1 MKSKKLSPLAVYLV
15 CAAAIVLLLAADQYT
30 KSLAVQYLKDQPSIE
45 LIPGVLELF
54 YLENRGMA
62 FGLLQDQYWL
72 FAMMTV
78 LFLIVMVIVFYKLPK
93 TRRFLPLFAVLT
105 VLTAGA
111 VGNFYDRFLNHY
123 VVDFIYVSL
132 INFPVFNVAD
142 IYVTVSVA
150 VFLLLYLLYYKDEDF
165 AFLHKNAKKGGVR
178 WLKKNGFWKFSPDFD
193 GKRIDQCLAASFRY
207 CSRLFCRALKTER
220 FRSRKNAES
229 KQQGCRR

>member
-15 CAAAIVLLLAADQYT
+15 CAAVMILLFAADQYT
-30 KSLAVQYLKDQPSIE
+30 KSLAVQYLKEQPSIK
-45 LIPGVLELF
+45 LIPGVLELY

-72 FAMMTV
+72 FAVMTV
-78 LFLIVMVIVFYKLPK
+78 LFLIVIVITFHKIPK
-93 TRRFLPLFAVLT
+93 TNRFIPLFAVLT

-132 INFPVFNVAD
+132 INFPIFNVAD

-150 VFLLLYLLYYKDEDF
+150 AFLLLYLLYYKDEDF
-165 AFLHKNAKKGGVR
+165 AFLHKDAKKEG
-178 WLKKNGFWKFSPDFD
+178 SDD
-193 GKRIDQCLAASFRY
+193 
-207 CSRLFCRALKTER
+207 
-220 FRSRKNAES
+220 
-229 KQQGCRR
+229 

>member
-15 CAAAIVLLLAADQYT
+15 CAAVMILLFAADQYT
-30 KSLAVQYLKDQPSIE
+30 KSLAVQYLKEQPSIK
-45 LIPGVLELF
+45 LIPGVLELY

-72 FAMMTV
+72 FAVMTV
-78 LFLIVMVIVFYKLPK
+78 LFLIVIVIAFHKIPK
-93 TRRFLPLFAVLT
+93 TNRFIPLFTVLT

-132 INFPVFNVAD
+132 INFPIFNVAD

-150 VFLLLYLLYYKDEDF
+150 AFLLLYLLYYKDEDF
-165 AFLHKNAKKGGVR
+165 AFLHKDAKKEG
-178 WLKKNGFWKFSPDFD
+178 SDD
-193 GKRIDQCLAASFRY
+193 
-207 CSRLFCRALKTER
+207 
-220 FRSRKNAES
+220 
-229 KQQGCRR
+229 

>member
-78 LFLIVMVIVFYKLPK
+78 LFLIVMVIVFYASKD
-93 TRRFLPLFAVLT
+93 TPLF
-105 VLTAGA
+105 TA
-111 VGNFYDRFLNHY
+111 
-123 VVDFIYVSL
+123 
-132 INFPVFNVAD
+132 
-142 IYVTVSVA
+142 
-150 VFLLLYLLYYKDEDF
+150 
-165 AFLHKNAKKGGVR
+165 
-178 WLKKNGFWKFSPDFD
+178 
-193 GKRIDQCLAASFRY
+193 
-207 CSRLFCRALKTER
+207 FCRADCSDGWCGRKFL
-220 FRSRKNAES
+220 RSFSES
-229 KQQGCRR
+229 LCR

>member
-1 MKSKKLSPLAVYLV
+1 M
-15 CAAAIVLLLAADQYT
+15 
-30 KSLAVQYLKDQPSIE
+30 QYLKDQPSIE

-142 IYVTVSVA
+142 IYGTDAAQPQPLPPAPVSCFAGSKISMPQSLCCSEISYPFFFSSSSRISRPTTPRSPVTM
-150 VFLLLYLLYYKDEDF
+150 
-165 AFLHKNAKKGGVR
+165 
-178 WLKKNGFWKFSPDFD
+178 
-193 GKRIDQCLAASFRY
+193 
-207 CSRLFCRALKTER
+207 
-220 FRSRKNAES
+220 RS
-229 KQQGCRR
+229 

>member
-1 MKSKKLSPLAVYLV
+1 MGSEM
-15 CAAAIVLLLAADQYT
+15 CIRDR
-30 KSLAVQYLKDQPSIE
+30 YLKDQPSIE

-165 AFLHKNAKKGGVR
+165 AFLHKNAQKEE
-178 WLKKNGFWKFSPDFD
+178 SD
-193 GKRIDQCLAASFRY
+193 G
-207 CSRLFCRALKTER
+207 
-220 FRSRKNAES
+220 
-229 KQQGCRR
+229 

>member
-30 KSLAVQYLKDQPSIE
+30 KSLAVQ

-165 AFLHKNAKKGGVR
+165 AFLHKNAKKEE
-178 WLKKNGFWKFSPDFD
+178 SD
-193 GKRIDQCLAASFRY
+193 G
-207 CSRLFCRALKTER
+207 
-220 FRSRKNAES
+220 
-229 KQQGCRR
+229 

>member
-93 TRRFLPLFAVLT
+93 TPLF
-105 VLTAGA
+105 TA
-111 VGNFYDRFLNHY
+111 
-123 VVDFIYVSL
+123 
-132 INFPVFNVAD
+132 
-142 IYVTVSVA
+142 
-150 VFLLLYLLYYKDEDF
+150 
-165 AFLHKNAKKGGVR
+165 
-178 WLKKNGFWKFSPDFD
+178 
-193 GKRIDQCLAASFRY
+193 
-207 CSRLFCRALKTER
+207 FCRADCSDGWCGRKFL
-220 FRSRKNAES
+220 RSFSES
-229 KQQGCRR
+229 LCR

>member
-123 VVDFIYVSL
+123 VV
-132 INFPVFNVAD
+132 FNVAD

-165 AFLHKNAKKGGVR
+165 AFLHKNAKKEE
-178 WLKKNGFWKFSPDFD
+178 SD
-193 GKRIDQCLAASFRY
+193 G
-207 CSRLFCRALKTER
+207 
-220 FRSRKNAES
+220 
-229 KQQGCRR
+229 

>member
-45 LIPGVLELF
+45 LIPGVLELY

-123 VVDFIYVSL
+123 VVDF
-132 INFPVFNVAD
+132 
-142 IYVTVSVA
+142 YVTVSVA

-165 AFLHKNAKKGGVR
+165 AFLHKNAKKEE
-178 WLKKNGFWKFSPDFD
+178 SD
-193 GKRIDQCLAASFRY
+193 G
-207 CSRLFCRALKTER
+207 
-220 FRSRKNAES
+220 
-229 KQQGCRR
+229 

>member
-54 YLENRGMA
+54 YMENRGMA

-165 AFLHKNAKKGGVR
+165 AFLHKNAKQEE
-178 WLKKNGFWKFSPDFD
+178 SD
-193 GKRIDQCLAASFRY
+193 G
-207 CSRLFCRALKTER
+207 
-220 FRSRKNAES
+220 
-229 KQQGCRR
+229 

>member
-72 FAMMTV
+72 F
-78 LFLIVMVIVFYKLPK
+78 VMVIVFYKLPK

-105 VLTAGA
+105 DLTAGA
-111 VGNFYDRFLNHY
+111 FGNFYDRFLNHY

-165 AFLHKNAKKGGVR
+165 AFLHKNAKKEE
-178 WLKKNGFWKFSPDFD
+178 SD
-193 GKRIDQCLAASFRY
+193 G
-207 CSRLFCRALKTER
+207 
-220 FRSRKNAES
+220 
-229 KQQGCRR
+229 

>member
-1 MKSKKLSPLAVYLV
+1 
-15 CAAAIVLLLAADQYT
+15 
-30 KSLAVQYLKDQPSIE
+30 
-45 LIPGVLELF
+45 
-54 YLENRGMA
+54 
-62 FGLLQDQYWL
+62 
-72 FAMMTV
+72 MTV

-165 AFLHKNAKKGGVR
+165 AFLHKNAKKEE
-178 WLKKNGFWKFSPDFD
+178 SD
-193 GKRIDQCLAASFRY
+193 G
-207 CSRLFCRALKTER
+207 
-220 FRSRKNAES
+220 
-229 KQQGCRR
+229 

>member
-93 TRRFLPLFAVLT
+93 TRRF
-105 VLTAGA
+105 
-111 VGNFYDRFLNHY
+111 YR
-123 VVDFIYVSL
+123 
-132 INFPVFNVAD
+132 
-142 IYVTVSVA
+142 
-150 VFLLLYLLYYKDEDF
+150 
-165 AFLHKNAKKGGVR
+165 
-178 WLKKNGFWKFSPDFD
+178 
-193 GKRIDQCLAASFRY
+193 
-207 CSRLFCRALKTER
+207 FCRADCSDGWCGRKFL
-220 FRSRKNAES
+220 RSFSES
-229 KQQGCRR
+229 LCR